1 MVFVAGSRACGLFRE
16 TEDSSQ
22 RIFSVSVDRQ
32 AEAHVAF
39 YLRKGHVKVA
49 CAGSP
54 HHGMLQRF
62 SSAVGADSRASF
74 TLALSSFFCTLLT
87 SPSST
92 SAGTVRAYCASD
104 WSHCATA
111 RRSRPVFS

>member
-1 MVFVAGSRACGLFRE
+1 MMCLAGSRTCGLFRE

-22 RIFSVSVDRQ
+22 SIFPVSVDRQ

-39 YLRKGHVKVA
+39 LYGKTTLRWPPLA
-49 CAGSP
+49 
-54 HHGMLQRF
+54 HGIRKTLQCF

-111 RRSRPVFS
+111 RRRRPVFS